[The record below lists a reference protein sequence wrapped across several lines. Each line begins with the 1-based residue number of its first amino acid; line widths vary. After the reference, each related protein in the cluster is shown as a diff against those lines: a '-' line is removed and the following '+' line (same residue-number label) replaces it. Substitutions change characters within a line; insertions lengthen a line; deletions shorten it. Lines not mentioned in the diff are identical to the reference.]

1 MILVSKKTEFSKL
14 DKPNSKYVKAVD
26 EDEQIMKLDD
36 YLDFFLK
43 FKQSFIL
50 DKH

>member
-26 EDEQIMKLDD
+26 EDE
-36 YLDFFLK
+36 
-43 FKQSFIL
+43 
-50 DKH
+50 